1 MFDFIS
7 TQSVVLLLIFAGI
20 FALALPFVKT
30 FVASF
35 LTFDISP
42 TIEIPKPDSRLES
55 IRLIEQLESNFK
67 ASGNTKALE
76 LLAEIGRSMF
86 EGQQK

>member
-7 TQSVVLLLIFAGI
+7 TQSVVLLLVFAGI
-20 FALALPFVKT
+20 FAFAFPFAKT
-30 FVASF
+30 LVASF
-35 LTFDISP
+35 LTIDVSP
-42 TIEIPKPDSRLES
+42 IVEIPKRDSRLES